1 MEEPKEELKSL
12 IINPNMDSNE
22 KLRLINSVYRLGLRY
37 LFEEEIECQLDKLF
51 TELKMEDYDEADLY
65 TISINF
71 QVFRQHGYKL
81 SCDVF
86 NKFKDSSSGKFKEYI
101 TTDVRGMFSLYEAT
115 QMCIREESI
124 LDEAMAFTEAQLMR

>member
-71 QVFRQHGYKL
+71 QVFRLHGYKL

>member
-1 MEEPKEELKSL
+1 
-12 IINPNMDSNE
+12 MDSNE
-22 KLRLINSVYRLGLRY
+22 KLRLINYVYRLGLRY

-51 TELKMEDYDEADLY
+51 TELKMEDYDEVDLY

-101 TTDVRGMFSLYEAT
+101 TTDVRGMLSL
-115 QMCIREESI
+115 
-124 LDEAMAFTEAQLMR
+124 